1 MRQLTMTKSGA
12 VEWLE
17 VAEPRIQEPRDAIV
31 RPLAVSACD
40 LDGMIVKGLTPLT
53 GPIALGH
60 EFVAE
65 VVEPG
70 DGATGL
76 TVGDRVSVPFQ
87 ISCGDCGRCRSG
99 LTSDCE
105 TVPARSMYGFGA
117 LGGDWGGA
125 LSDLVRV
132 PFADHMLVTLPAGLD
147 PAAADSASDNL
158 VDGWRTVGPLLEGR
172 EGAEVLVVGGGA
184 VSIALY
190 AVAFAVALG
199 AARVTYLDEDE
210 QRLALAAELGAE
222 PMEGPPPHHVGQY
235 DVTVDASADHAGLAC
250 ALRSVVP
257 GGVCTSVGI
266 YWEPETPVPVFEM
279 YDRGMTFVTGRPSA
293 RVSMPRVLELMA
305 AGTVRPELI
314 TSKVVSFEDAPEAL
328 LETHTKLVMVPA

>member
-1 MRQLTMTKSGA
+1 MRQLTMTASGA
-12 VEWLE
+12 LEWWE
-17 VAEPRIQEPRDAIV
+17 VDEPRIQHDRDALV
-31 RPLAVSACD
+31 RPLAVAACD
-40 LDGMIVKGLTPLT
+40 LDSMIVQGRTPLT

-70 DGATGL
+70 EGAAGIG
-76 TVGDRVSVPFQ
+76 VGDRVAVPFQ
-87 ISCGDCGRCRSG
+87 ISCGDCATCRAG

-105 TVPARSMYGFGA
+105 SVPPRSMYGFGA

-132 PFADHMLVTLPAGLD
+132 PYADHMLVPLPECIE
-147 PAAADSASDNL
+147 PAAAASVSDNM
-158 VDGWRTVGPLLEGR
+158 VDAWRTVGPLLEGR

-184 VSIALY
+184 LSIALY

-199 AARVTYLDEDE
+199 AARVTYLDRDE

-222 PMEGPPPHHVGQY
+222 PLEGPPPHHAGRY
-235 DVTVDASADHAGLAC
+235 HVTVDASGDHAGLAC

-257 GGVCTSVGI
+257 GGTCTSVGI

-293 RVSMPRVLELMA
+293 RTSMPRVLELVV
-305 AGTVRPELI
+305 AGTVKPELV
-314 TSKVVSFEDAPEAL
+314 TSQVVSFEEAPAAL
-328 LETHTKLVMVPA
+328 LETHTKLVMLPG